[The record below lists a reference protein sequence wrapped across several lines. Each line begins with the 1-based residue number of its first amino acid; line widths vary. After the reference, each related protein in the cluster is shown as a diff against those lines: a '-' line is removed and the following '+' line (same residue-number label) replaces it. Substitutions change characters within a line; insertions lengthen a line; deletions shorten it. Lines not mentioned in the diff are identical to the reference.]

1 MLILVFSVAKYV
13 VATTLTIPKPGT
25 VLTQQ
30 ERQFKIPTTAY
41 TWDEIVAII
50 SRLEGVE
57 YQIEHH
63 PNEEAYT
70 QMAKYAKEGNDE
82 MELAWDLKAFLGDP
96 NADPVPK
103 PWDTDKFPEIV
114 PEDLEVSLK
123 RYLDA
128 TK

>member
-1 MLILVFSVAKYV
+1 MLTS
-13 VATTLTIPKPGT
+13 
-25 VLTQQ
+25 Q

-50 SRLEGVE
+50 SRLEGVQ
-57 YQIEHH
+57 YKIVHH
-63 PNEEAYT
+63 PNEEAYA
-70 QMAKYAKEGNDE
+70 QMAKYAKEGNAE
-82 MELAWDLKAFLGDP
+82 QELAWDLKAFLGDP

-103 PWDTDKFPEIV
+103 PWDNDKFPEIN
-114 PEDLEVSLK
+114 PEGLEVSLK